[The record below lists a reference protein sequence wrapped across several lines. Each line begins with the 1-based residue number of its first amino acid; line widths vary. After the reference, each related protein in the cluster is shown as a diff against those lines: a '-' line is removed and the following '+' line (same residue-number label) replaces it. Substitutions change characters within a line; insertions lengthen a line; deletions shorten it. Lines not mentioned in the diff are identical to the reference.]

1 MPPLRIFIAATRKDD
16 GKTTTSVGLLLHL
29 MRRFSRV
36 GFMKPVGQRYV
47 ELEDGTKVD
56 KDVWLIRESL
66 GLRDTPAHM
75 SPVTVPAGFTRDYI
89 DKRDPATLEKRI
101 LSAFSALGS
110 DKEFVLI
117 EGTGHAG
124 VGSVFDLSNAR
135 VAQLLDS
142 RVILV
147 SGGGI
152 GKPVDEIV
160 LNQALFRQHGIEIAG
175 VILNKVMPS
184 KMDEVARYTRQALA
198 WHDIPV
204 LGIVPYV
211 PLLSQP
217 TLREVCRE
225 VEGTFL
231 SNENLNGRLFAQ
243 IELASH
249 YSLTLAQRIQPKTL
263 LVATGE
269 QEEMLI
275 ACANEE
281 TGVET
286 MRAHVAGI
294 VLTDG
299 VEPKHH
305 VLKIMR
311 NHNVPI
317 ILTQMPAYQ
326 TTSTIAQMV
335 AKIQPDNPE
344 KLSAIEALCAEHVQL
359 DHVLAAAQ

>member
-1 MPPLRIFIAATRKDD
+1 MPPLKLFIAATRQDE

-29 MRRFSRV
+29 VGRFGRV

-47 ELEDGTKVD
+47 ELEDGARVD

-75 SPVTVPAGFTRDYI
+75 SPVTVPSKFTREYI
-89 DKRDPATLEKRI
+89 DQRDPAPLEARI
-101 LSAFSALGS
+101 RDSFAALGS
-110 DKEFVLI
+110 DKDFVLI

-142 RVILV
+142 PVVIV

-175 VILNKVMPS
+175 VILNKVKPD

-198 WHDIPV
+198 WHGMPLLGV
-204 LGIVPYV
+204 LPYV

-225 VEGTFL
+225 IDGMFL
-231 SNENLNGRLFAQ
+231 SGEELDGRLFA
-243 IELASH
+243 EVNLAIH
-249 YSLTLAQRIQPKTL
+249 YSPTLARRIQPKTL
-263 LVATGE
+263 LVASGE
-269 QEEMLI
+269 QSEMLI

-281 TGVET
+281 TGVEA
-286 MRAHVAGI
+286 MRANAAGI

-305 VLKIMR
+305 VVKMLR
-311 NHNVPI
+311 SHGVPVI
-317 ILTQMPAYQ
+317 ITQMPAYQ
-326 TTSTIAQMV
+326 ATSAVSQMV

-344 KLSAIEALCAEHVQL
+344 KLRMIETMFAEHVQL
-359 DHVLAAAQ
+359 DQVLSLAR